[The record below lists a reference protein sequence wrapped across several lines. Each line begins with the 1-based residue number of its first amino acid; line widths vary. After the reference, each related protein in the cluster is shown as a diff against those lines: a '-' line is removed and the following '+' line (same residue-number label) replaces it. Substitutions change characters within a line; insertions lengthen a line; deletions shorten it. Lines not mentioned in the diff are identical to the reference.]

1 MVALQQCPKD
11 IRRHRRHE
19 KKDLTTIYFV
29 LTVMIILVT
38 YLHLVGLAQQ
48 SSFQSYQAG
57 YEQGV
62 ADTIEE
68 VRNGSQ

>member
-11 IRRHRRHE
+11 IKRHRRHE

-29 LTVMIILVT
+29 ITIVLILVT

-57 YEQGV
+57 YEQGFDD
-62 ADTIEE
+62 ALEE
-68 VRNGSQ
+68 VHLP